1 MGSFI
6 STSQFATKPRK
17 IHQGIAVA
25 RDVVNY
31 ACNKN
36 VNMACVTLD
45 MKSGFNLL
53 QMDFVYYCFERYGLF
68 KRLIEIFKNIYS
80 DALALTYINGNI
92 SKTIPDLRNTLR
104 QGGCGS
110 MQLFNIGVNPLL
122 QLLES
127 KLQGITMYSMPR
139 AGPIEKDQMSIPDL
153 EQTEKLVA
161 YVDDIMPFLTK
172 EEEFYILDIC
182 LKLFEQASGCR
193 FHHDPLSQKC
203 TVMPLGN

>member
-25 RDVVNY
+25 RDVINY

-45 MKSGFNLL
+45 MKCGFDLL
-53 QMDFVYYCFERYGLF
+53 QMDFVYYCFERYGF
-68 KRLIEIFKNIYS
+68 SMRSIEIFKNIYS

-110 MQLFNIGVNPLL
+110 MQLFNIGVNPLV

-127 KLQGITMYSMPR
+127 KL
-139 AGPIEKDQMSIPDL
+139 
-153 EQTEKLVA
+153 
-161 YVDDIMPFLTK
+161 
-172 EEEFYILDIC
+172 
-182 LKLFEQASGCR
+182 
-193 FHHDPLSQKC
+193 
-203 TVMPLGN
+203 